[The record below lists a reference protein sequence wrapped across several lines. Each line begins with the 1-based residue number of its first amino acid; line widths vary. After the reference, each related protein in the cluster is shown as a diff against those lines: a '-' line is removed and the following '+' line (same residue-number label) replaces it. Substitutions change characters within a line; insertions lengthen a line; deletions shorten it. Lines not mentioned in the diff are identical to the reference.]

1 MVYRLA
7 VHSFR
12 IIPKEPFPRQ
22 IKYWKPK
29 RQISGFPPAQGSR
42 NQYTGILICWF
53 REKFLTPAKTGQK
66 GVIPMKQKTDSLISP
81 GHIMP
86 LSFLP
91 TGRKARVKA
100 LMSNGISRRRMLD
113 LGLISD
119 TIIEALQ
126 KSPSGDPVAYLIRG
140 AVIALRSEEASQ
152 IIVEAV

>member
-1 MVYRLA
+1 
-7 VHSFR
+7 
-12 IIPKEPFPRQ
+12 
-22 IKYWKPK
+22 
-29 RQISGFPPAQGSR
+29 
-42 NQYTGILICWF
+42 
-53 REKFLTPAKTGQK
+53 
-66 GVIPMKQKTDSLISP
+66 MKQKTDSLISP